1 MNSFS
6 SYRAVHFS
14 KYHWLCDTNLAEW
27 IVENLNPYG
36 NSIIDVGCGNG
47 FMLDYYKGCFNKI
60 AAIDPNEKLISGIVQ
75 HNKDVNVEIKKAAA
89 EKIPF
94 EDNSFDIAFSKS
106 SLHHFE
112 DLQQGLL
119 EMERVARKAVAVME
133 VITPSNECIPFLKEL
148 LITKE
153 KERSSD
159 SIFTFEKLKDILNT
173 TFGTKRIFQM
183 LYDQY
188 IDLETWIQYSDLN
201 ENEKQSLFNYVISM
215 DKNTSEKMQLHIRY
229 GHHVMLR
236 RMCLCIC
243 FVE

>member
-1 MNSFS
+1 MNAFS

-27 IVENLNPYG
+27 IVEKLNAYG
-36 NSIIDVGCGNG
+36 TSIIDVGCGNG
-47 FMLDYYKGCFNKI
+47 FMLDYYKERFKKI
-60 AAIDPNEKLISGIVQ
+60 AAIDPNERLITSIVQ
-75 HNKDVNVEIKKAAA
+75 HNKEVNVEIKKAAA
-89 EKIPF
+89 ENIPY

-112 DLQQGLL
+112 DLRLGLL

-133 VITPSNECIPFLKEL
+133 VIAPSNECIPFLREL

-153 KERSSD
+153 KERSSN
-159 SIFTFEKLKDILNT
+159 SIFTSEKLKDLLNT
-173 TFGTKRIFQM
+173 TLGTKRLFQI

-201 ENEKQSLFNYVISM
+201 ENEKKTLFNYVVSM
-215 DKNTSEKMQLHIRY
+215 DKNISEKMQLHVRY
-229 GHHVMLR
+229 GHYVMLR

-243 FVE
+243 FIE